1 MPAQQPRVIH
11 QQFEDAFNAGEIEA
25 LMALYEPDCALV
37 GAPGTVASGPDQVR
51 AGLEGLLALKGKA
64 KLTTRDVVQVGD
76 IALLSCSWT
85 LDGTGPDGQPISIGG
100 RTAEVAR
107 RQPDGRW
114 LYVIDNAV
122 ADQTIASD

>member
-1 MPAQQPRVIH
+1 MSGQEPQVIH
-11 QQFEDAFNAGEIEA
+11 QQFEDAFNTGDIEG

-37 GAPGTVASGPDQVR
+37 GEPGTVASGPVEVR
-51 AGLEGLLALKGKA
+51 AGLEGLLALKGTA
-64 KLTTRDVVQVGD
+64 KLITRDVVQVGD
-76 IALLSCSWT
+76 LALLSCAWT

-114 LYVIDNAV
+114 LYVIDNAI
-122 ADQTIASD
+122 ADQTIGAT

>member
-1 MPAQQPRVIH
+1 MPAEQPQAIH
-11 QQFEDAFNAGEIEA
+11 LHFEDAFNAGNIEA
-25 LMALYEPDCALV
+25 LMALYEQDCALV
-37 GAPGTVASGPDQVR
+37 GEPGSVAMGPDQVR

-64 KLTTRDVVQVGD
+64 KLTTRDIVQVGD

-85 LDGTGPDGQPISIGG
+85 LDGTGPDGQPVSIGG

-107 RQPDGRW
+107 RQTDGRW

>member
-1 MPAQQPRVIH
+1 MSGQEPQVIH
-11 QQFEDAFNAGEIEA
+11 QQFEDAFNTGDIEG

-37 GAPGTVASGPDQVR
+37 GAPGTVASGPVEVR

-76 IALLSCSWT
+76 LALLSCAWT

-122 ADQTIASD
+122 ADQTIGAT

>member
-1 MPAQQPRVIH
+1 MPAQQPQAIH
-11 QQFEDAFNAGEIEA
+11 QQFERAFNAGDIEA

-37 GAPGTVASGPDQVR
+37 GEPGSVASGPDQVR

-76 IALLSCSWT
+76 LALLSCSWT
-85 LDGTGPDGQPISIGG
+85 LDGTGPDGQPVSIGG
-100 RTAEVAR
+100 KTAEVAR

-122 ADQTIASD
+122 ADQTITSG